1 MNRNRSNETEI
12 YTERKSY
19 LSQQRLIVH
28 LNCRVIWSAM
38 HHWNIHSFIKRRF
51 FDNAF
56 YIWWEHKSTFSMLES
71 FCLNVNPKHYS
82 NTLESI
88 RVIEEVIIPYLNAQ
102 REILSNPNQAV
113 WLQMTLPRIYCKK
126 TFILSQ
132 SQITW
137 QIYSNH

>member
-1 MNRNRSNETEI
+1 M
-12 YTERKSY
+12 
-19 LSQQRLIVH
+19 
-28 LNCRVIWSAM
+28 
-38 HHWNIHSFIKRRF
+38 
-51 FDNAF
+51 
-56 YIWWEHKSTFSMLES
+56 
-71 FCLNVNPKHYS
+71 NPKHYS

-102 REILSNPNQAV
+102 REILSNLNQAV
-113 WLQMTLPRIYCKK
+113 WLQMTLPRIYYKI